1 MKPVAIVL
9 LLLSSVCHAG
19 NYTPLNQ
26 DCDGFAKV
34 AVGSYKGTCV
44 GLVNQFKGFK
54 KPRKAIQL
62 DAHHLLVTDMGGWS
76 ANRGKL
82 WLLKSTQPHLQGEL
96 TVTALLKKLDMPHDI
111 ELDAKGRV
119 LLAEVHQ
126 VRRLTL
132 QQGRI
137 VLDEV
142 VISGLPNKGAL
153 HPLSNFAQLANGDL
167 VINVGSKTDHC
178 EDKMI
183 KGQCT
188 ELSKNGLWQ
197 YAYNATQDRYASPGI
212 HIASGLRNSM
222 ALAVHQSGQLLQA
235 ENSSDISDAEEPYEE
250 LNIIK
255 QGGFYGWPYC
265 LNERFDQGMIAGGC
279 KQKNYQAPYLLLPPH
294 TAPLDM
300 MYAKTNK
307 LPMLDGKL
315 LMSWHG
321 YRVVGNRLVAY
332 DVDEQGLPI
341 LTPHAW
347 FNRDPIAPATK
358 WTRHRV
364 AAKGGVTRQA
374 QHVEI
379 ISHWNKVK
387 GIRPEGA
394 PVGLTML
401 LDETLLIVDDKNK
414 ALLRLA
420 KGTAYHSN
428 NSTAKPSNTKKANT
442 KKANAKKAN
451 AVGQVIDLN
460 LAVNQTLKATLLEHC
475 SGCHV
480 ELNATPNQLLNS
492 HDGWLVME
500 DGKTKI
506 EQAVFSNTRPMPPTG
521 SLSHDQ
527 KTSLVEIL
535 KQAMTD

>member
-1 MKPVAIVL
+1 MKSLAPFL
-9 LLLSSVCHAG
+9 LLLSSFCNAG
-19 NYTPLNQ
+19 NYSPLNQ
-26 DCDGFAKV
+26 DCDGFSQV
-34 AVGSYKGTCV
+34 AIGSYGGTCV
-44 GLVNQFKGFK
+44 GLVNQFDGFK

-62 DAHHLLVTDMGGWS
+62 DEHHLLVTDMGGWS

-82 WLLKSTQPHLQGEL
+82 WLVQSTQPHLRGEL
-96 TVTALLKKLDMPHDI
+96 TVTPLLTKLDMPHDI

-126 VRRLTL
+126 VRRLTM
-132 QQGRI
+132 QKGRI

-142 VISGLPNKGAL
+142 VITGLPNKGAL
-153 HPLSNFAQLANGDL
+153 HPLSNFVQLANGDL

-178 EDKMI
+178 EDKVI
-183 KGQCT
+183 KGLCT

-197 YAYNATQDRYASPGI
+197 YAYDATQDTYARQGK

-222 ALAVHQSGQLLQA
+222 ALAVHQSGSLLQA
-235 ENSSDISDAEEPYEE
+235 ENSSDLSDAEEPYEE

-265 LNERFDQGMIAGGC
+265 LNEHFDQGMIEGGC
-279 KQKNYQAPYLLLPPH
+279 EQNNYQSPYLLLPPH

-300 MYAKTNK
+300 VYAKTSQ

-332 DVDEQGLPI
+332 DVDKQGLPI
-341 LTPHAW
+341 LTAQAW
-347 FNRDPIAPATK
+347 FNRDPIAPATE
-358 WTRHRV
+358 WTRHAF
-364 AAKGGVTRQA
+364 AAKGGMIRQA

-379 ISHWNKVK
+379 ISHWNKVE
-387 GIRPEGA
+387 GVRPEGA

-420 KGTAYHSN
+420 KGSAYQSN
-428 NSTAKPSNTKKANT
+428 NVTALQSNTVKAY
-442 KKANAKKAN
+442 AA
-451 AVGQVIDLN
+451 GQVVDLN
-460 LAVNQTLKATLLEHC
+460 LDVNQILKATLLENC
-475 SGCHV
+475 SACHV
-480 ELNATPNQLLNS
+480 EISATPDQLLNN

-500 DGKTKI
+500 DGETKI
-506 EQAVFSNTRPMPPTG
+506 ERALFSKTRPMPPTG
-521 SLSHDQ
+521 SLSHDKK
-527 KTSLVEIL
+527 KTLLKLL
-535 KQAMTD
+535 KQAIEP